1 MIVRIN
7 QLPRMKRLLF
17 GIAATAVVLLAQQAL
32 TMFAH
37 GRLTF
42 LLIGASLPFIT
53 VLFGAPS
60 GFLVLVSGICFGALW
75 MPPAGLAVAQ
85 PEDRA
90 VLLAY
95 AVVGSILVVAGRQL
109 AEVARRAGKAE
120 AATQDAADRLLRLE
134 RDARQRFDVALNSAG
149 VPFFIV
155 TPVVRD
161 GHVAELRWDYL
172 NEAAAQLFS
181 QAAGVVIGSSSSYVR
196 PAGWDADIL
205 LERLAPLAERHG
217 QEAFD
222 VRVQGGNG
230 EQWFHVVAASLD
242 GSVVAWF
249 GDVTA
254 RVRAEQALAEAD
266 RRKDEFLATLAHE
279 LRNPL
284 APIRQVAE
292 ILEQPGLT
300 DERRKWCTTLLR
312 RQSAAM
318 ALLLDDLLDVS
329 RITRGALTL
338 RKEAVALK
346 EVVDDAVETA
356 RPMLDGKGHEL
367 DVKLPARPLH
377 VEVDRLRLAQVLAN
391 LLTNAAKYTPPGGR
405 IDLTVV
411 ADDAEIVISVADNG
425 IGVESE
431 KLSAIFLMF
440 SQVDPDHHRQGGLGI
455 GLALSKSLI
464 ELHGGRVTASSAG
477 KDRGSCFAI
486 HLPASSRVIPPSVQ
500 PLTVPAVASV
510 DKHRILVVDDNVD
523 AADAMTALL
532 ELEGHEV
539 RTVYS
544 GEEAVDILTHYS
556 PDVVLLDLGLPG
568 ISGLEVARR
577 LRAMPDINDVTLIAV
592 TGWGQPQDRART
604 VDAGFDFHFTKPVDV
619 GRLNLAIQSA
629 ATAVAN
635 IRPQHSSAAVDDAT
649 GKVALVNSV

>member
-1 MIVRIN
+1 MRLGLATCKPGPSMIVRIN
-7 QLPRMKRLLF
+7 QFPPRKRLLF

-32 TMFAH
+32 TMLAY

-42 LLIGASLPFIT
+42 LLISASLPFVT
-53 VLFGAPS
+53 LLFGVPS
-60 GFLVLVSGICFGALW
+60 GSLLLVSGICFGALW
-75 MPPAGLAVAQ
+75 MPPSGLAVGQ

-90 VLLAY
+90 ALLAY
-95 AVVGSILVVAGRQL
+95 TVVGGLLVIAGQQL
-109 AEVARRAGKAE
+109 AQIARRAAKAE
-120 AATQDAADRLLRLE
+120 AATQDAADRLLGLE
-134 RDARQRFDVALNSAG
+134 RNARHRFDVALNSAG

-161 GHVAELRWDYL
+161 EHVAELRWDYL
-172 NEAAAQLFS
+172 NEAAAQLFTPD
-181 QAAGVVIGSSSSYVR
+181 AGVVIGSSTSYVR
-196 PAGWDADIL
+196 PAGWDADVL
-205 LERLAPLAERHG
+205 LKRLAPLAERHG
-217 QEAFD
+217 QDAFD

-249 GDVTA
+249 GEVTA

-300 DERRKWCTTLLR
+300 DERRKWCITLLR

-338 RKEAVALK
+338 RKETVALK

-356 RPMLDGKGHEL
+356 RPVLDAKAHEL
-367 DVKLPARPLH
+367 DVRLPARPLY
-377 VEVDRLRLAQVLAN
+377 VEADRLRLAQVLAN

-405 IDLTVV
+405 IELAVV
-411 ADDAEIVISVADNG
+411 ADDSEIVIAVTDNG
-425 IGVESE
+425 IGIEPE
-431 KLSAIFLMF
+431 KFSALFSMF
-440 SQVDPDHHRQGGLGI
+440 SQVNPDHHRQGGLGI
-455 GLALSKSLI
+455 GLALTKSLI
-464 ELHGGRVTASSAG
+464 ELHGGRVTVSSAG

-486 HLPASSRVIPPSVQ
+486 HLPASLRVIP
-500 PLTVPAVASV
+500 ASV
-510 DKHRILVVDDNVD
+510 RPIAADANPVDKRCILVVDDNVD
-523 AADAMTALL
+523 AADAMTAFL

-539 RTVYS
+539 RTAYS
-544 GEEAVDILTHYS
+544 GEEALDILTHYS
-556 PDVVLLDLGLPG
+556 AAVLLLDLGLPG
-568 ISGLEVARR
+568 MTGLDVARR
-577 LRAMPDINDVTLIAV
+577 VRATPDTKDVTLIAI
-592 TGWGQPQDRART
+592 TGWGQPQDRVRT
-604 VDAGFDFHFTKPVDV
+604 ADAGFDFHFTKPVDV
-619 GRLNLAIQSA
+619 GRLNLAIASG
-629 ATAVAN
+629 ATASQP
-635 IRPQHSSAAVDDAT
+635 ISDPT
-649 GKVALVNSV
+649 

>member
-7 QLPRMKRLLF
+7 QFPPIKRLLF
-17 GIAATAVVLLAQQAL
+17 GIAATAVVLLAQQTL
-32 TMFAH
+32 TVLVG

-42 LLIGASLPFIT
+42 LLISASLPLIT
-53 VLFGAPS
+53 VLFGTTS
-60 GFLVLVSGICFGALW
+60 GVLLLVSGIWFGALW
-75 MPPAGLAVAQ
+75 MPPAGLAVDR

-90 VLLAY
+90 ALLAY
-95 AVVGSILVVAGRQL
+95 TIIGGLMVAAGYQL
-109 AEVARRAGKAE
+109 AKVARRAGKAE
-120 AATQDAADRLLRLE
+120 MATRDAADQLLQVE
-134 RDARQRFDVALNSAG
+134 RDARHRFDVALNSAG

-155 TPVVRD
+155 TPVARD
-161 GHVAELRWDYL
+161 GQVTALRWDYL
-172 NEAAAQLFS
+172 NEAAAQLFNEGS
-181 QAAGVVIGSSSSYVR
+181 GVVVGSSTCYVR

-205 LERLAPLAERHG
+205 LERLAPLAAERHG
-217 QEAFD
+217 RDAFD
-222 VRVQGGNG
+222 VRVQAGNG
-230 EQWFHVVAASLD
+230 ERWFHVVAASLD

-254 RVRAEQALAEAD
+254 RVRAERALAEAD

-300 DERRKWCTTLLR
+300 DGRRKWCTTLLR

-329 RITRGALTL
+329 RITRGALSL

-346 EVVDDAVETA
+346 EAIDDAVETA

-367 DVKLPARPLH
+367 VVKLPARPVHL
-377 VEVDRLRLAQVLAN
+377 EADRLRLAQVIAN
-391 LLTNAAKYTPPGGR
+391 LLTNAAKYTQPGGR
-405 IDLTVV
+405 IELTAT
-411 ADDAEIVISVADNG
+411 ADEAEIVLSVADNG
-425 IGVESE
+425 IGIEPD
-431 KLSAIFLMF
+431 KLSAIFSMF
-440 SQVDPDHHRQGGLGI
+440 SQVNPDHHRQGGLGI

-464 ELHGGRVTASSAG
+464 ELHGGRLTASSAG
-477 KDRGSCFAI
+477 KEKGSCFSI
-486 HLPASSRVIPPSVQ
+486 HLPAHCRVVPPEAPPRDTLAIPSSIKTR
-500 PLTVPAVASV
+500 
-510 DKHRILVVDDNVD
+510 RILVVDDNVD

-544 GEEAVDILTHYS
+544 GEEAIDIVGQYS
-556 PDVVLLDLGLPG
+556 PEVILLDLGLPG
-568 ISGLEVARR
+568 MSGLDVARHI
-577 LRAMPDINDVTLIAV
+577 RATPSMRDVTLVAI

-604 VDAGFDFHFTKPVDV
+604 ADAGFDFHFTKPVDV
-619 GRLNLAIQSA
+619 GQLNQAIEG
-629 ATAVAN
+629 AVA
-635 IRPQHSSAAVDDAT
+635 PA
-649 GKVALVNSV
+649 

>member
-7 QLPRMKRLLF
+7 QFPPMQRLLF
-17 GIAATAVVLLAQQAL
+17 GMAATAIVLLAQQAL
-32 TMFAH
+32 TTFAH

-42 LLIGASLPFIT
+42 LLISASLPLVT
-53 VLFGAPS
+53 VLFGTPS
-60 GFLVLVSGICFGALW
+60 GFLLWVSGLCFGALW
-75 MPPAGLAVAQ
+75 MPPLGSLAVPQ

-95 AVVGSILVVAGRQL
+95 TVVGSLLLVAGHQL
-109 AEVARRAGKAE
+109 AKVARRAGKAE
-120 AATQDAADRLLRLE
+120 TATRDAADHLLQVE
-134 RDARQRFDVALNSAG
+134 RDARHRFDVALNSAG

-161 GHVAELRWDYL
+161 GQVTELRWDYL
-172 NEAAAQLFS
+172 NEAAAHLFNEG
-181 QAAGVVIGSSSSYVR
+181 AVVVVGSSTSYVR

-205 LERLAPLAERHG
+205 LERLAPLGQRHG
-217 QEAFD
+217 RDAFD
-222 VRVQGGNG
+222 VRVQVGNG

-266 RRKDEFLATLAHE
+266 RQKDEFLATLAHE

-300 DERRKWCTTLLR
+300 DGRRKWCTTLLR

-329 RITRGALTL
+329 RITRGALSL

-346 EVVDDAVETA
+346 EAIDDAVETA

-367 DVKLPARPLH
+367 LVKLPARSVHL
-377 VEVDRLRLAQVLAN
+377 EVDRLRLSQVIAN
-391 LLTNAAKYTPPGGR
+391 LLTNAAKYTHPGGR
-405 IDLTVV
+405 IELT
-411 ADDAEIVISVADNG
+411 ATSDEAEIVLSVADNG
-425 IGVESE
+425 IGIEPD
-431 KLSAIFLMF
+431 KLSAIFSMF
-440 SQVDPDHHRQGGLGI
+440 SQVNPDHHRQGGLGI

-464 ELHGGRVTASSAG
+464 ELHGGRLTASSAG
-477 KDRGSCFAI
+477 KDKGSCFSI
-486 HLPASSRVIPPSVQ
+486 HLPANCRVVPPEMPTRDALANPSSIKARG
-500 PLTVPAVASV
+500 
-510 DKHRILVVDDNVD
+510 ILVVDDNVD

-544 GEEAVDILTHYS
+544 GEEAVEILSRYS
-556 PDVVLLDLGLPG
+556 PEVILLDLGLPG
-568 ISGLEVARR
+568 MSGLDVARHI
-577 LRAMPDINDVTLIAV
+577 RATPSMKDVTLIAI

-604 VDAGFDFHFTKPVDV
+604 ADAGFDFHFTKPVDV
-619 GRLNLAIQSA
+619 GQLSQAIEG
-629 ATAVAN
+629 AVA
-635 IRPQHSSAAVDDAT
+635 SA
-649 GKVALVNSV
+649 

>member
-1 MIVRIN
+1 MIVRIS
-7 QLPRMKRLLF
+7 QFSPIKRLLL
-17 GIAATAVVLLAQQAL
+17 GVAATAVVLLAQQAL
-32 TMFAH
+32 TTFAH

-42 LLIGASLPFIT
+42 LLISASLPFIT

-60 GFLVLVSGICFGALW
+60 GFLLLLSGIFFGALW
-75 MPPAGLAVAQ
+75 MPPFGTLAVPQ
-85 PEDRA
+85 SEDRA

-95 AVVGSILVVAGRQL
+95 TVVGTLLLVTGQQL
-109 AEVARRAGKAE
+109 AKVARRAGRAE
-120 AATQDAADRLLRLE
+120 AATRDAADHLLQVE
-134 RDARQRFDVALNSAG
+134 RDARHRFDVALNSAG

-161 GHVAELRWDYL
+161 GQVTELRWDYL
-172 NEAAAQLFS
+172 NEAAAQLFNEGS
-181 QAAGVVIGSSSSYVR
+181 GVVIGSSTSYVR

-205 LERLAPLAERHG
+205 LERLAPLAAQRHG
-217 QEAFD
+217 RDAFD

-300 DERRKWCTTLLR
+300 DGRRKWCTTLLR

-329 RITRGALTL
+329 RITRGALSL

-346 EVVDDAVETA
+346 EAIDDAVETA

-367 DVKLPARPLH
+367 VVKLPARPVHL
-377 VEVDRLRLAQVLAN
+377 EADRLRLSQVIAN
-391 LLTNAAKYTPPGGR
+391 LLTNAAKYTQPGGH
-405 IDLTVV
+405 IELTAT
-411 ADDAEIVISVADNG
+411 ADEAEIVLSVGDNG
-425 IGVESE
+425 IGIEPD
-431 KLSAIFLMF
+431 KLSAIFSMF
-440 SQVDPDHHRQGGLGI
+440 SQVNPDHHRQGGLGI

-464 ELHGGRVTASSAG
+464 ELHGGRLTASSAG
-477 KDRGSCFAI
+477 KDKGSCFSI
-486 HLPASSRVIPPSVQ
+486 HLPANCRVVPPEMPTRDALAIPSSIKTR
-500 PLTVPAVASV
+500 
-510 DKHRILVVDDNVD
+510 RILVVDDNVD

-544 GEEAVDILTHYS
+544 GEEAVEILSRYS
-556 PDVVLLDLGLPG
+556 PEVILLDLGLPG
-568 ISGLEVARR
+568 MSGLDVARHI
-577 LRAMPDINDVTLIAV
+577 RATPSMKDVTLVAI

-604 VDAGFDFHFTKPVDV
+604 ADAGFDFHFTKPVDV
-619 GRLNLAIQSA
+619 GQLSQAIEG
-629 ATAVAN
+629 AVA
-635 IRPQHSSAAVDDAT
+635 SA
-649 GKVALVNSV
+649 

>member
-1 MIVRIN
+1 MIVRIS
-7 QLPRMKRLLF
+7 QFPPMKRLLF
-17 GIAATAVVLLAQQAL
+17 GIATTAVVLLAQQTL
-32 TMFAH
+32 TMLAH

-42 LLIGASLPFIT
+42 LLVSAALPLVT
-53 VLFGAPS
+53 VLFGARS
-60 GFLVLVSGICFGALW
+60 GLLLLASGIGFGALW
-75 MPPAGLAVAQ
+75 MPPAGLAVGQ

-95 AVVGSILVVAGRQL
+95 TVVGSFLVAAGQQL
-109 AEVARRAGKAE
+109 AKVAKRAGQAE
-120 AATQDAADRLLRLE
+120 AAAQDTANRLLRLE
-134 RDARQRFDVALNSAG
+134 RDARHRFDVALNSAG

-155 TPVVRD
+155 TPVVHEGRI
-161 GHVAELRWDYL
+161 AELRWDYL
-172 NEAAAQLFS
+172 NEAAAQLFNK
-181 QAAGVVIGSSSSYVR
+181 AAGVVVGSSTSYVR
-196 PAGWDADIL
+196 PAGWDADLL
-205 LERLAPLAERHG
+205 LERLSPLAERQG
-217 QEAFD
+217 RDAFD
-222 VRVQGGNG
+222 VRVQGANG
-230 EQWFHVVAASLD
+230 EQWFHVVAASLE

-254 RVRAEQALAEAD
+254 RVQAEQALAEAD

-300 DERRKWCTTLLR
+300 DGRKEWCVTVLR

-346 EVVDDAVETA
+346 EAIADAVDTA
-356 RPMLDGKGHEL
+356 SPMLDGKGHEL
-367 DVKLPARPLH
+367 VVKLPARPIY
-377 VEVDRLRLAQVLAN
+377 VEADRLRLAQVLAN

-405 IDLTVV
+405 VELAVA
-411 ADDAEIVISVADNG
+411 ADDAEIAISVGDNG
-425 IGVESE
+425 IGIEPE
-431 KLSAIFLMF
+431 KLSAIFSMF
-440 SQVDPDHHRQGGLGI
+440 SQVNPDHHRQGGLGI

-464 ELHGGRVTASSAG
+464 ELHGGRLTASSRG
-477 KDRGSCFAI
+477 KDKGSCFAV
-486 HLPASSRVIPPSVQ
+486 HLPANTRVMPPPV
-500 PLTVPAVASV
+500 PPHAVPAVATSM
-510 DKHRILVVDDNVD
+510 DRHRILVVDDNVD

-532 ELEGHEV
+532 QLEGHEV

-556 PDVVLLDLGLPG
+556 PQVILLDLGLPG
-568 ISGLEVARR
+568 MSGLEVARHI
-577 LRAMPDINDVTLIAV
+577 RATPATKDVTLIAI

-604 VDAGFDFHFTKPVDV
+604 ADAGFDFHFTKPVDV
-619 GRLNLAIQSA
+619 RQLGQAIEG
-629 ATAVAN
+629 AVAA
-635 IRPQHSSAAVDDAT
+635 P
-649 GKVALVNSV
+649 